1 MKKVALIAG
10 SLMALLN
17 CGCDGMLETAH
28 NVLIHTEAVASLAGS
43 LDQLFGVWP
52 GGPF

>member
-17 CGCDGMLETAH
+17 CGCDGILESAH
-28 NVLIHTEAVASLAGS
+28 NVAIHGAALTNLAAS
-43 LDQLFGVWP
+43 LDQLGFWP
-52 GGPF
+52 F